1 MPIYEYE
8 CRSCHH
14 EFELLVL
21 KDTVVACPSCQGQ
34 DLERLLSGF
43 AVNTAEMSMARVKA
57 KRRQVTRGK
66 DFRDKQIS
74 EAEHLHEHVTEHM
87 NDHGH
92 EGPGKFRV
100 KPAPKD

>member
-8 CRSCHH
+8 CRSCRL
-14 EFELLVL
+14 EFELIVL

-43 AVNTAEMSMARVKA
+43 AVNTPELSQARVKA
-57 KRRQVTRGK
+57 ARHMARNSTNFK
-66 DFRDKQIS
+66 DKQVA
-74 EAEHLHEHVTEHM
+74 EAEHIREHVTEHM

-92 EGPGKFRV
+92 EGPS
-100 KPAPKD
+100 APLRPKRTP

>member
-8 CRSCHH
+8 CRGCHE

-21 KDTVVACPSCQGQ
+21 KGTVPECPSCKSQ

-43 AVNTAEMSMARVKA
+43 AVSTAEMTQARVKA
-57 KRRQVTRGK
+57 ARQRARKSK
-66 DFRDKQIS
+66 DFKDKQIA
-74 EAEHLHEHVTEHM
+74 EAQHLHEHVTEHM

-92 EGPGKFRV
+92 DGPGKFKV
-100 KPAPKD
+100 KKDF